1 MGNFILCCGSTAD
14 LTKEKF
20 ASRNIEYICFSY
32 TLGGKELKDDLGQ
45 SLSFKDFYNAM
56 RSGQE
61 TKTAQINT
69 DEYIRYFTPFLEQ
82 GNDLLYVSL
91 SSGLS
96 GTYSCAVLAADELKA
111 KFPDRKIRIVDSLG
125 ASSGYGLLMDTLADL
140 RDGGADIDTVA
151 DFAEEK
157 RLNMHH
163 WFYSTDLTFYIKGGR
178 VSKAAGWFGTVL
190 KICPLLN
197 MDFEGHLIPRK
208 KLKGKKRAMLE
219 ALNQMKIHAEGGL
232 GYNKKC
238 FISHSDCPEE
248 ARELASLVEQ
258 TFPNLKSNVEIYYIG
273 TTIGSHSG
281 PGTVALYFWGDKR
294 ND

>member
-1 MGNFILCCGSTAD
+1 MSNFVLCCGSTAD

-45 SLSFKDFYNAM
+45 SLSFKDFYDAM
-56 RSGQE
+56 RSGKE

-111 KFPDRKIRIVDSLG
+111 KFPERKIRIVDSLG
-125 ASSGYGLLMDTLADL
+125 ASSGYGLLMDTLADM
-140 RDGGADIDTVA
+140 RDSGADIDTVA
-151 DFAEEK
+151 DFAEEN
-157 RLNMHH
+157 RLKMHH

-219 ALNQMKIHAEGGL
+219 ALNQMKIHAEDGL
-232 GYNKKC
+232 NYSKKC

-258 TFPNLKSNVEIYYIG
+258 TFPKLKSKVEIYYIG

>member
-1 MGNFILCCGSTAD
+1 
-14 LTKEKF
+14 
-20 ASRNIEYICFSY
+20 
-32 TLGGKELKDDLGQ
+32 
-45 SLSFKDFYNAM
+45 M

-69 DEYIRYFTPFLEQ
+69 DEYIRYFTPFLDQ

-178 VSKAAGWFGTVL
+178 VSKAAGWYG
-190 KICPLLN
+190 
-197 MDFEGHLIPRK
+197 
-208 KLKGKKRAMLE
+208 A
-219 ALNQMKIHAEGGL
+219 
-232 GYNKKC
+232 
-238 FISHSDCPEE
+238 
-248 ARELASLVEQ
+248 
-258 TFPNLKSNVEIYYIG
+258 
-273 TTIGSHSG
+273 
-281 PGTVALYFWGDKR
+281 
-294 ND
+294 